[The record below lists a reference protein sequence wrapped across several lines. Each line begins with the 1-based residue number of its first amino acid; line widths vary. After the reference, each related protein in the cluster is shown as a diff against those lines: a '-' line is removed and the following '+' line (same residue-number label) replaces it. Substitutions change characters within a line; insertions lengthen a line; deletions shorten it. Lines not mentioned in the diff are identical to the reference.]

1 MSGSIVISKVE
12 LNQHFLKPLSP
23 QIQLFLILEHSAV
36 ISKAVSQF
44 HIWSYSNQH
53 YNIGVCAL
61 FSVSNWSFWFNGL
74 QIASWTPRLPKID
87 ILYDYCNSSARR
99 RHCSNTYYYLN
110 NRVWVEKNHSC
121 FHILFC
127 FLVQVTNFWKV
138 IVKLKWQV
146 LCNKAW

>member
-53 YNIGVCAL
+53 YNIGVYVYAL

-74 QIASWTPRLPKID
+74 QIASWTPRLTPPKID
-87 ILYDYCNSSARR
+87 ILYDKCKRQVQDMETTLHSTTNK
-99 RHCSNTYYYLN
+99 YYYLN
-110 NRVWVEKNHSC
+110 TRVCLEKNHLNFVIPWAWTST
-121 FHILFC
+121 
-127 FLVQVTNFWKV
+127 VQWDFDY
-138 IVKLKWQV
+138 
-146 LCNKAW
+146 